1 MENKIRMRE
10 IESKSDPCSNCK
22 NGPKP
27 GRLCTGCRDFA
38 YACKL
43 HNIDPAAL
51 DAVNAGADMAE
62 SKSDPCKG
70 CMNGPK
76 PESWCIGCRNF
87 AYGCKIHNIDPTVFN
102 PVKIDMTGATPADT
116 MESKT
121 SRYSEAQKKAVKMH
135 LDFLCK
141 IINYTLHNDIPL
153 EKSKVAFLESI
164 FDNIIRCA
172 ESESRAEAALSYT
185 EQD

>member
-1 MENKIRMRE
+1 MIE
-10 IESKSDPCSNCK
+10 INPCNNCK

-27 GRLCTGCRDFA
+27 GRLCTGCRNFA

-51 DAVNAGADMAE
+51 DAVNTDMTNA
-62 SKSDPCKG
+62 KSDPCQG

-76 PESWCIGCRNF
+76 PASWCMGCSNF
-87 AYGCKIHNIDPTVFN
+87 ARACELHNIDPTTFG
-102 PVKIDMTGATPADT
+102 PVKIDMTGVTPVGT

-141 IINYTLHNDIPL
+141 IINYTMYNDIPL

-172 ESESRAEAALSYT
+172 ESESCAEATLSYT

>member
-1 MENKIRMRE
+1 MRE
-10 IESKSDPCSNCK
+10 VKAKSDPCQ
-22 NGPKP
+22 
-27 GRLCTGCRDFA
+27 
-38 YACKL
+38 
-43 HNIDPAAL
+43 
-51 DAVNAGADMAE
+51 
-62 SKSDPCKG
+62 G

-76 PESWCIGCRNF
+76 PASWCMGCSNF
-87 AYGCKIHNIDPTVFN
+87 ARACELHNIDPTTFG
-102 PVKIDMTGATPADT
+102 PVKIDMTGASQVDT
-116 MESKT
+116 MFYESKT

-141 IINYTLHNDIPL
+141 IINYTMYNNIPL

-172 ESESRAEAALSYT
+172 ESESCAETALSYS

>member
-1 MENKIRMRE
+1 MENKIKMRE
-10 IESKSDPCSNCK
+10 INPCNNCK

-27 GRLCTGCRDFA
+27 GMLCTGCRNFA

-43 HNIDPAAL
+43 HN
-51 DAVNAGADMAE
+51 V
-62 SKSDPCKG
+62 
-70 CMNGPK
+70 
-76 PESWCIGCRNF
+76 
-87 AYGCKIHNIDPTVFN
+87 DPTAFG
-102 PVKIDMTGATPADT
+102 PVKIDITGITPT
-116 MESKT
+116 GIMESKT
-121 SRYSEAQKKAVKMH
+121 SRYSEAQKKAVKMY

-172 ESESRAEAALSYT
+172 ESQNCAETALSYS

>member
-1 MENKIRMRE
+1 MRE

-27 GRLCTGCRDFA
+27 GRLCIGCRDFA
-38 YACKL
+38 
-43 HNIDPAAL
+43 H
-51 DAVNAGADMAE
+51 
-62 SKSDPCKG
+62 G
-70 CMNGPK
+70 C
-76 PESWCIGCRNF
+76 E
-87 AYGCKIHNIDPTVFN
+87 IHNIDPTVFN
-102 PVKIDMTGATPADT
+102 PVKIDITGVMPTGI

-121 SRYSEAQKKAVKMH
+121 SRYSEAQKKAVKIH

-172 ESESRAEAALSYT
+172 ESESHAEAALSYI